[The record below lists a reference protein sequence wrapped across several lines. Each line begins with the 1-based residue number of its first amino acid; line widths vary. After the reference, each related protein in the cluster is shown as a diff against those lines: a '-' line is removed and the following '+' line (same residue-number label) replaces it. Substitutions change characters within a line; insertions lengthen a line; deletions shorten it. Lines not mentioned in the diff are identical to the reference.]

1 MFYYFYV
8 LKNKYG
14 NEKLYYGYTSD
25 LRRRVQEHKRKTD
38 CALVYYEAFRSQKD
52 AMKRERA
59 IKCSGQARRWL
70 RERIGSSLK
79 G

>member
-14 NEKLYYGYTSD
+14 NDKP
-25 LRRRVQEHKRKTD
+25 
-38 CALVYYEAFRSQKD
+38 QKD
-52 AMKRERA
+52 AQKRERQ
-59 IKCSGQARRWL
+59 IKDSGQARRWL
-70 RERIGSSLK
+70 KERIENSLK

>member
-14 NEKLYYGYTSD
+14 NNKLYYGYTTD
-25 LRRRVQEHKRKTD
+25 LRRRLDEHKRKSD
-38 CALVYYEAFRSQKD
+38 CELVYYEAFRSQKD
-52 AMKRERA
+52 AQKRERQ
-59 IKCSGQARRWL
+59 IKDSGQARRWL
-70 RERIGSSLK
+70 KERIENSLK